1 MSAIDIG
8 VSGLLAFQRS
18 LDVTAHNISNVA
30 TDGYSRQRA
39 EMAPA
44 AAQFLSENYY
54 GNGVQVATVRRSYDR
69 FVTAEMWGQTS
80 AQRSL
85 QTYADMTQR
94 VSQPLADASS
104 SMQGALSDYYAALR
118 AVAASPQ
125 DASARQVAL
134 ANMQMLSTRVHTL
147 DSSLASLDQEVNGR
161 IAATV
166 SQISALATQIAD
178 VNARIAA
185 AGTAPPNDLLDSRD
199 RMIGELATKTAVQVV
214 AQPDGTVNVLV
225 GTGQSVVT
233 GTQAFTLVTGANL
246 YDPSRPEIYHA
257 GSSGSAAVTEQLT
270 GGELGGLLDFRRQV
284 LDPARASIGRI
295 VTGVAIAGNAQ
306 HRLGLDAY
314 GELGGDLWAD
324 LSGAPQVLRSGANTG
339 DGVVNATISDVA
351 GLSDSRYRLARDAGG
366 YTLTRLNDGTV
377 VDLDALGFPG
387 IPPGTPVEVDG
398 VTLSLASGAMAVGDS
413 FLIDPTGDAAR
424 QFRLAI
430 TDPARLALA
439 GPVRSAAGNGN
450 TGTGLIGAPTTL
462 SLPTPPG
469 DLLGPVTITFT
480 SPTTFNVTGSGA
492 GLPATGV
499 AYDPVAGATIAFNGW
514 SVRLDGKPAP
524 GDVFTVAHNV
534 GGSGDGRN
542 AQALAGQ
549 ESKQILEGGRA
560 SALNSYA
567 GLLARVGSAG
577 QQARIGADARQALVD
592 QARSARE
599 AVSGVNL
606 DEEAANLVQLQQA
619 YQAASQVIAISQTLF
634 ASLINA
640 VAN

>member
-18 LDVTAHNISNVA
+18 LEVTAHNISNVA

-44 AAQFLSENYY
+44 TAQFLSENYY

-69 FVTAEMWGQTS
+69 FVTTEMWGQTS

-134 ANMQMLSTRVHTL
+134 SSMQMLTTRVHTL

-214 AQPDGTVNVLV
+214 QQPDGTVNVLV

-233 GTQAFTLVTGANL
+233 GTQAFTLTTGANL

-295 VTGVAIAGNAQ
+295 VTGVAAAGNAQ

-324 LSGAPQVLRSGANTG
+324 MSGVAQVFGSNANTG
-339 DGVVNATISDVA
+339 TGVVNATITDVA
-351 GLSDSRYRLARDAGG
+351 GLSDSRYRLARDASG

-377 VDLDALGFPG
+377 FSLASFPG
-387 IPPGTPVEVDG
+387 APETVDG
-398 VTLSLASGAMAVGDS
+398 VTLSLTSGTMAVGDS
-413 FLIDPTGDAAR
+413 FQINPTGDAAR

-439 GPVRSAAGNGN
+439 GPVRSAAATGN
-450 TGTGLIGAPTTL
+450 TGTGMIGAPAAQ

-469 DLLGPVTITFT
+469 DLLNPVTITFT
-480 SPTTFNVTGSGA
+480 SPTTFDVTGTGA
-492 GLPATGV
+492 GLPALGV
-499 AYDPVAGATIAFNGW
+499 TYDPAAGATLAFNGW

-524 GDVFTVAHNV
+524 GDVFTVAPNV

-592 QARSARE
+592 QASSARE

>member
-44 AAQFLSENYY
+44 AAQFLSDSYY

-94 VSQPLADASS
+94 VGAPLADASS

-134 ANMQMLSTRVHTL
+134 SSMQMLSTRVHTL

-295 VTGVAIAGNAQ
+295 VTGVAVAGNAQ

-324 LSGAPQVLRSGANTG
+324 MSGAARVLGSGANTG
-339 DGVVNATISDVA
+339 TGVVNATISDVA

-377 VDLDALGFPG
+377 FNLTSFPG
-387 IPPGTPVEVDG
+387 ASETVDG

-413 FLIDPTGDAAR
+413 FLVDPTGDAAR

-439 GPVRSAAGNGN
+439 GPVRSAAANSN
-450 TGTGLIGAPTTL
+450 TGSGLIGAPTTL

-480 SPTTFNVTGSGA
+480 SPTTFDVNGVGA
-492 GLPATGV
+492 GLPALGV
-499 AYDPVAGATIAFNGW
+499 TYDPAAGATVAFNGW

-524 GDVFTVAHNV
+524 GDVFTVAPNV

>member
-39 EMAPA
+39 EMTPA
-44 AAQFLSENYY
+44 AAQFLSESYY

-69 FVTAEMWGQTS
+69 FVTTEMWGQTS

-94 VSQPLADASS
+94 VGAPLADASS
-104 SMQGALSDYYAALR
+104 SLQGALSDYYAALR

-134 ANMQMLSTRVHTL
+134 SSMQTLSTRVHTL
-147 DSSLASLDQEVNGR
+147 DSALASLDQEVSGR
-161 IAATV
+161 ITATV

-178 VNARIAA
+178 INLRIAA
-185 AGTAPPNDLLDSRD
+185 AGTAPPNDLLDGRD
-199 RMIGELATKTAVQVV
+199 RMIGELATKIAVQVV
-214 AQPDGTVNVLV
+214 PLADGTVNVLI

-233 GTQAFTLVTGANL
+233 GTQAFTLTTGGGP
-246 YDPSRPEIYHA
+246 YDPSRPEIYHT
-257 GSSGSAAVTEQLT
+257 GSSGTGAISEQLT

-284 LDPARASIGRI
+284 LDPARASIGRV
-295 VTGVAIAGNAQ
+295 VTSVAVAGNAQ

-324 LSGAPQVLRSGANTG
+324 LSGAPQVLGSGANAGT
-339 DGVVNATISDVA
+339 GVVNAVITDLA
-351 GLSDSRYRLARDAGG
+351 GLTDSRYRLARDAGG
-366 YTLTRLNDGTV
+366 YTLTRLNDGAV
-377 VDLDALGFPG
+377 FNLASFPG
-387 IPPGTPVEVDG
+387 APETVDG

-413 FLIDPTGDAAR
+413 YLIDPTGSAAD

-439 GPVRSAAGNGN
+439 GPVRSAAANGN
-450 TGTGLIGAPTTL
+450 TGSGLIGAPTTL

-469 DLLGPVTITFT
+469 DLLNPVTITFT
-480 SPTTFNVTGSGA
+480 SPTTFDVTGSGA
-492 GLPATGV
+492 GLPALGV
-499 AYDPVAGATIAFNGW
+499 TYDPAAGATLAFNGW
-514 SVRLDGKPAP
+514 SVRLDGKPAT
-524 GDVFTVAHNV
+524 GDVFTIQTNA

-542 AQALAGQ
+542 AEALAGQ

-619 YQAASQVIAISQTLF
+619 YQAASQIIAISQTLF

>member
-1 MSAIDIG
+1 MSAINIG

-39 EMAPA
+39 EITPA
-44 AAQFLSENYY
+44 TAQFLSDSYY

-94 VSQPLADASS
+94 VGAPLADASS
-104 SMQGALSDYYAALR
+104 SLQGALSDYYAALR
-118 AVAASPQ
+118 AVAATPQ

-134 ANMQMLSTRVHTL
+134 SSMQTLSTRVHTL
-147 DSSLASLDQEVNGR
+147 DSSLAALDQEVSGR

-178 VNARIAA
+178 INRRIAG

-199 RMIGELATKTAVQVV
+199 RMVGELATKIAVQVV
-214 AQPDGTVNVLV
+214 PQADGTVNVLI

-233 GTQAFTLVTGANL
+233 GTQAFTLTTGGDP
-246 YDPSRPEIYHA
+246 YDASRPEVYHT
-257 GSSGSAAVTEQLT
+257 GSSGTGAISEQLT

-284 LDPARASIGRI
+284 LDPARASIGR
-295 VTGVAIAGNAQ
+295 VVSGVAIAGNAQ

-324 LSGAPQVLRSGANTG
+324 LSGAAQVLGSGANTG
-339 DGVVNATISDVA
+339 NGVVDATISDLA
-351 GLSDSRYRLARDAGG
+351 GLTDSRYRLARDAGG

-377 VDLDALGFPG
+377 FNLTSFPG
-387 IPPGTPVEVDG
+387 APASVDG
-398 VTLSLASGAMAVGDS
+398 FTLSLTAGTMAVGDS
-413 FLIDPTGDAAR
+413 FQINPTGSAAN

-450 TGTGLIGAPTTL
+450 TGTGLIGAPVAL
-462 SLPTPPG
+462 ALPTPPG

-480 SPTTFNVTGSGA
+480 SPTTFDVAGVGA
-492 GLPATGV
+492 GLPAAGV
-499 AYDPVAGATIAFNGW
+499 VYDPAAGATIAFNGW
-514 SVRLDGKPAP
+514 SVRLDGKPAA
-524 GDVFTVAHNV
+524 GDVFTVQANA

-542 AQALAGQ
+542 AEALAGQ

-592 QARSARE
+592 QASSARE

-619 YQAASQVIAISQTLF
+619 YQAAAQIIAISDSLF
-634 ASLINA
+634 ASLLNA

>member
-18 LDVTAHNISNVA
+18 LDITAHNISNVA

-39 EMAPA
+39 EMTPA
-44 AAQFLSENYY
+44 AAQFLSDSYY

-69 FVTAEMWGQTS
+69 FVSTELWGQTA

-94 VSQPLADASS
+94 VGAPLADASS
-104 SMQGALSDYYAALR
+104 SLQGALSDYYAALR

-134 ANMQMLSTRVHTL
+134 SSMQTLSTRVQTL
-147 DSSLASLDQEVNGR
+147 DSALASLDQEVNGR

-166 SQISALATQIAD
+166 SQVSALATQIAD
-178 VNARIAA
+178 VNRRIAA

-199 RMIGELATKTAVQVV
+199 RMIGELATKIAVQVV
-214 AQPDGTVNVLV
+214 PQADGTVNVLV

-233 GTQAFTLVTGANL
+233 GTQAFTLTTGGGP
-246 YDPSRPEIYHA
+246 YDPSRPEVYHT
-257 GSSGSAAVTEQLT
+257 GSSGTGAISEQLT

-284 LDPARASIGRI
+284 LDPARASIGRV
-295 VTGVAIAGNAQ
+295 VTGVAVAGNAQ

-324 LSGAPQVLRSGANTG
+324 LADAPRVLSSGANTG
-339 DGVVNATISDVA
+339 TGVVNAVITDLT
-351 GLSDSRYRLARDAGG
+351 GLTDSRYRLARDAGG
-366 YTLTRLNDGTV
+366 YTLTRLNDGKV
-377 VDLDALGFPG
+377 VSLPASFPG
-387 IPPGTPVEVDG
+387 TAETVDG
-398 VTLSLASGAMAVGDS
+398 VSLSVASGAMAVGDS
-413 FLIDPTGDAAR
+413 YLVDPTGGAAG

-439 GPVRSAAGNGN
+439 GPVRSATGNAN
-450 TGTGLIGAPTTL
+450 TGSGSIGAPTAV
-462 SLPTPPG
+462 SVPTPATA
-469 DLLGPVTITFT
+469 LLSPVTLTFT
-480 SPTTFNVTGSGA
+480 SPTTFDVAGSGA

-499 AYDPVAGATIAFNGW
+499 TYDPVAGATVAFNGW
-514 SVRLDGKPAP
+514 SVRLDGKPAA
-524 GDVFTVAHNV
+524 GDVFTVQANA

-592 QARSARE
+592 QAASARE

-619 YQAASQVIAISQTLF
+619 YQAAAQIIAISDNLF
-634 ASLINA
+634 ASLLNA

>member
-39 EMAPA
+39 EMTPTG
-44 AAQFLSENYY
+44 AQFLSDSYY

-69 FVTAEMWGQTS
+69 FVTAEMWGQTA
-80 AQRSL
+80 AQWSL

-94 VSQPLADASS
+94 VGAPLADASS
-104 SMQGALSDYYAALR
+104 SLQGALSDYYAAVR

-134 ANMQMLSTRVHTL
+134 SSMQTLSTRVHTL
-147 DSSLASLDQEVNGR
+147 DSALASLDQEVNGR

-214 AQPDGTVNVLV
+214 PQPDGTVNVLV

-314 GELGGDLWAD
+314 GALGGDLWAD
-324 LSGAPQVLRSGANTG
+324 MSGVARVLGSSANTG
-339 DGVVNATISDVA
+339 TGVVNASIADVA

-377 VDLDALGFPG
+377 FNLASF
-387 IPPGTPVEVDG
+387 PGTPETVDG

-413 FLIDPTGDAAR
+413 FLVDPTGDAAR

-430 TDPARLALA
+430 TDPGRLALA

-450 TGTGLIGAPTTL
+450 TGSGLIGAPTTL

-469 DLLGPVTITFT
+469 DLLNPVTITFT
-480 SPTTFNVTGSGA
+480 SPTTFDVTGSGA
-492 GLPATGV
+492 GLPALGV
-499 AYDPVAGATIAFNGW
+499 TYDPAAGATVAFNGW
-514 SVRLDGKPAP
+514 SVRLDGNPAP
-524 GDVFTVAHNV
+524 GDVFTVAPNV

>member
-18 LDVTAHNISNVA
+18 LNVTAHNISNVA

-39 EMAPA
+39 EMTPA
-44 AAQFLSENYY
+44 AAQFLSDSYY

-104 SMQGALSDYYAALR
+104 SLQGALSDYYAALR

-134 ANMQMLSTRVHTL
+134 SSMQMLSTRVHTL

-324 LSGAPQVLRSGANTG
+324 MSGAARVLGSGANTG
-339 DGVVNATISDVA
+339 TGVVNATISDVA

-377 VDLDALGFPG
+377 FNLTSFPG
-387 IPPGTPVEVDG
+387 GSETVDG

-413 FLIDPTGDAAR
+413 FLVDPTGDAAR

-439 GPVRSAAGNGN
+439 GPVRSAAANSN
-450 TGTGLIGAPTTL
+450 TGSGLIGAPTTL

-480 SPTTFNVTGSGA
+480 SPTTFDVNGVGA
-492 GLPATGV
+492 GLPALGV
-499 AYDPVAGATIAFNGW
+499 VYDPAAGATVAFNGW

-524 GDVFTVAHNV
+524 GDVFTVAQNV

>member
-1 MSAIDIG
+1 
-8 VSGLLAFQRS
+8 
-18 LDVTAHNISNVA
+18 
-30 TDGYSRQRA
+30 
-39 EMAPA
+39 
-44 AAQFLSENYY
+44 
-54 GNGVQVATVRRSYDR
+54 
-69 FVTAEMWGQTS
+69 
-80 AQRSL
+80 
-85 QTYADMTQR
+85 DMTQR

-104 SMQGALSDYYAALR
+104 SLQGALSDYYAALR

-324 LSGAPQVLRSGANTG
+324 LSGAARVLGSSTNTG
-339 DGVVNATISDVA
+339 TGVVNATISDVA

-377 VDLDALGFPG
+377 FNLTGFPG
-387 IPPGTPVEVDG
+387 APETVDG

-413 FLIDPTGDAAR
+413 YLIDPTGDAAR

-450 TGTGLIGAPTTL
+450 TGSGLIGAPVAL

-480 SPTTFNVTGSGA
+480 SPTTFDVNGVGA
-492 GLPATGV
+492 GLPALGV
-499 AYDPVAGATIAFNGW
+499 VYDAAAGATVAFNGW

-524 GDVFTVAHNV
+524 GDVFTVAPNV

-592 QARSARE
+592 QASSARE

>member
-104 SMQGALSDYYAALR
+104 SLQGALSDYYAALR

-324 LSGAPQVLRSGANTG
+324 LSGAARVLGSSTNTG
-339 DGVVNATISDVA
+339 TGVVNATISDVA

-377 VDLDALGFPG
+377 FNLTGFPG
-387 IPPGTPVEVDG
+387 GSETVDG

-413 FLIDPTGDAAR
+413 FLVDPTGDAAR

-439 GPVRSAAGNGN
+439 GPVRSAAANSN
-450 TGTGLIGAPTTL
+450 TGSGLIGAPVAL

-480 SPTTFNVTGSGA
+480 SPTTFDVNGVGA
-492 GLPATGV
+492 GLPALGV
-499 AYDPVAGATIAFNGW
+499 TYDPAAGATVAFNGW

-524 GDVFTVAHNV
+524 GDVFTVAPNV

-592 QARSARE
+592 QASSARE